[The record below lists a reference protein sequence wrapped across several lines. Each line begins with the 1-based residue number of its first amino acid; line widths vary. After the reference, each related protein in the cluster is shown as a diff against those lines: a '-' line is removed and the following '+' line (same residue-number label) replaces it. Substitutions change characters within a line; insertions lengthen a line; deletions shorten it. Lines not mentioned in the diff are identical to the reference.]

1 MKPKI
6 TVFGTGSDAQVMAAD
21 LTLAGYQVNLLGLPE
36 QKQSLEEIEKLGI
49 NLSGQETV
57 SGKTGLAK
65 PNMVTTDSEEALKD
79 VKVIFLM
86 RPEDDYVQRIEAI
99 APYLEDGQIINF
111 NTFGHWPSLRVV
123 EYIEKA
129 DKENVILTESPVP
142 IYMTFAGYMRKHV

>member
-1 MKPKI
+1 MGCVLKPKI

-57 SGKTGLAK
+57 SGKSGLAK

-79 VKVIFLM
+79 VKMIFIM
-86 RPEDDYVQRIEAI
+86 MPEDDYEHRIEAI
-99 APYLEDGQIINF
+99 APYLEDGQILMF
-111 NTFGHWPSLRVV
+111 
-123 EYIEKA
+123 K
-129 DKENVILTESPVP
+129 
-142 IYMTFAGYMRKHV
+142 